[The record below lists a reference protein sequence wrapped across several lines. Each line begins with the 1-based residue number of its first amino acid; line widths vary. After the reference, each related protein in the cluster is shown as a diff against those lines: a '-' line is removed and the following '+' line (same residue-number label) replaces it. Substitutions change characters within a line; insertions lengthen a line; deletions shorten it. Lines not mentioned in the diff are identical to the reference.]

1 MNFRN
6 LVIFL
11 CFIVAVVIITA
22 VPSFKIQP
30 VLAGNQTTR
39 TDHSGNPAAKL
50 GDKDMSGMDMNTP
63 MTPAQIRAAL
73 ADQKESELKH
83 HIAGI
88 FIILAGLFILAS
100 SLVPQHPF
108 LRLVWPGC
116 FLLCGLFLLGFS
128 DSELWPTGPLNWW
141 TDLLHDR
148 QALQHKVFA
157 VILLSIGYFEVQRA
171 RGIAKAAWSKW
182 IFPVLATCG
191 SILLLFHEH
200 SITMMQGM
208 DHSAVM
214 AHIETEHKG
223 FAAVGAGIG
232 ISKGLSDWNTP
243 PRALP
248 ERIFAILMIAL
259 GILLVIYTE

>member
-1 MNFRN
+1 MNFRT
-6 LVIFL
+6 LTAIPFL
-11 CFIVAVVIITA
+11 TIAIAIAVLIVGFNVRVASAQDRPAPTSQIG
-22 VPSFKIQP
+22 SQ
-30 VLAGNQTTR
+30 N
-39 TDHSGNPAAKL
+39 TDPNNAY
-50 GDKDMSGMDMNTP
+50 GMV
-63 MTPAQIRAAL
+63 MTPAEIRAAL

-88 FIILAGLFILAS
+88 FIILAGIFILAS
-100 SLVPQHPF
+100 SLMPQHPL
-108 LRLVWPGC
+108 LRFVWPGC

-128 DSELWPTGPLNWW
+128 DNELWPFGPMNWW

-157 VILLSIGYFEVQRA
+157 AILLAIGYFELQRA

-200 SITMMQGM
+200 SITMMPGM
-208 DHSAVM
+208 DHTSVM
-214 AHIETEHKG
+214 IHIESEHEG

-232 ISKGLSDWNTP
+232 ISKGLSDWSVSRGVTF
-243 PRALP
+243 
-248 ERIFAILMIAL
+248 ERIWAILMILL
-259 GILLVIYTE
+259 GVLLVVYSE